1 MKKDVFKLILSTFLF
16 SSIYLNSQEFTV
28 TSNLENLKIEV
39 GEIFEPITNILDKD
53 GNKVEC
59 PNIFYYNKNGALNWD
74 DGISFNRRRGTIKGE
89 VPGKHKVIALCLGLS
104 EGRVSRDFD
113 VIVNFAKPKELQV
126 NLSRETVYTGS
137 YVPLQYKIV
146 DAYGFTRFD
155 ANIQISSENNLVEID
170 NLNNVK
176 ALKPGNAKLKIELDG
191 VSTSL
196 SFKIKET
203 PISKLSINANLD
215 VARTGDVVKFSTTAY
230 DKKGS
235 IVIDAPITYSFSGE
249 SFDKSTTAAGLI
261 KDDGRFVAE
270 TAGKYLITVTVGEKS
285 ISKPLVVYDRGIKR
299 EVVTVGSGT
308 VEDKH
313 TSDFWVFEGQDG
325 NDYAVSG
332 TWGADGT
339 TYFWDVTDPSNLKKI
354 DSVQVDARTVNDV
367 KVSADGKISIIS
379 REGASNRRNGIV
391 ILDTT
396 EPYNVKIISEY
407 TTNLTGG
414 VHNLFIYE
422 DHVYALSNGERF
434 YVINIED
441 PRSPFEVGMFEI
453 GEKGQA
459 IHDVW
464 IEDGIAYS
472 SNWKHGVY
480 MIDVGNGVAGGSPSN
495 PVAMAN
501 YSYESGAHHAT
512 FPFKSKSTDKFY
524 TILGDEIFPQGI
536 DVYTTNETA
545 GFLHF
550 VDFTDINN
558 PVEVARYELPG
569 HGSHNYWI
577 EDDILYVAM
586 YTGGV
591 RIVDISGELMG
602 DLFRQGREIGH
613 INTANPNGYIPNA
626 AMSWGAQLYKGH
638 VFYSDHN
645 GGIGSSKVLP
655 TQPDNSKI
663 NEYLDRP
670 RLID

>member
-1 MKKDVFKLILSTFLF
+1 MKKYIFRLTISAFLL

-39 GEIFEPITNILDKD
+39 GEIFEPVTNILDKD

-59 PNIFYYNKNGALNWD
+59 PNIIYYNKNGALNWD
-74 DGISFNRRRGTIKGE
+74 EGISVNRRRGTIKGE
-89 VPGKHKVIALCLGLS
+89 VPGQHKIIALCVGLS

-113 VIVNFAKPKELQV
+113 VTVNYAKPKELQV
-126 NLSRETVYTGS
+126 NLSRETVYTGT
-137 YVPLQYKIV
+137 YVPLQYKVV

-155 ANIQISSENNLVEID
+155 ADIQISSDNDLVEID
-170 NLNNVK
+170 VLNNVK
-176 ALKPGNAKLKIELDG
+176 AVKPGNAKLKVELDG

-203 PISKLSINANLD
+203 PISKLSINADLD
-215 VARTGDVVKFSTTAY
+215 VARTGDVVKFTTTAY
-230 DKKGS
+230 DSKGNE
-235 IVIDAPITYSFSGE
+235 VTDAPLNYSFSGD

-270 TAGKYLITVTVGEKS
+270 TAGKYLITVTAGEKS
-285 ISKPLVVYDRGIKR
+285 ISKPLVVYDRGIQR
-299 EVVTVGSGT
+299 EVVTVGAGT
-308 VEDKH
+308 VQDKH

-339 TYFWDVTDPSNLKKI
+339 TYFWDVTDPANLKKI

-396 EPYNVKIISEY
+396 NPYDVKTLSEY

-441 PRSPFEVGMFEI
+441 PTNPYEVGMFEI

-545 GFLHF
+545 GFL
-550 VDFTDINN
+550 
-558 PVEVARYELPG
+558 L
-569 HGSHNYWI
+569 
-577 EDDILYVAM
+577 LYLLA
-586 YTGGV
+586 YH
-591 RIVDISGELMG
+591 
-602 DLFRQGREIGH
+602 Q
-613 INTANPNGYIPNA
+613 NCQPNC
-626 AMSWGAQLYKGH
+626 L
-638 VFYSDHN
+638 
-645 GGIGSSKVLP
+645 
-655 TQPDNSKI
+655 
-663 NEYLDRP
+663 
-670 RLID
+670 